1 LRRLS
6 VSEVERRANAL
17 WNNIASGERQAYEER
32 AKEANE
38 NPPKKEETKVARAR
52 KLASHIRTCISKPS
66 AVNSCYYGHGPRD
79 QNLVSAKL

>member
-1 LRRLS
+1 LNPRCLSLLS
-6 VSEVERRANAL
+6 VVAKTLRKSFPDAEVQRRANAV

-52 KLASHIRTCISKPS
+52 KLASHIRTC
-66 AVNSCYYGHGPRD
+66 
-79 QNLVSAKL
+79 VS